1 MTIDLAIHSFSLWHH
16 FAHAPQFG
24 PIAFIDLVEDLGFT
38 GINLSLNN
46 PNDRHLGGKEHWRM
60 DEVRNR
66 LAEELARRDPK
77 DRLAPVDRDPVPGR
91 FSESVR
97 RYYEELGKP

>member
-1 MTIDLAIHSFSLWHH
+1 MRRD
-16 FAHAPQFG
+16 
-24 PIAFIDLVEDLGFT
+24 FT
-38 GINLSLNN
+38 QDARKPDWTVVKLQIVQPLL
-46 PNDRHLGGKEHWRM
+46 
-60 DEVRNR
+60 EVRNR